1 MKNKDQMSSL
11 VWLLAA
17 IYICFESFRL
27 PIGSWRDPGPGL
39 LPLGSGLFLGI
50 LSIILFLQASLNPS
64 KEPGDSLF
72 PRKTWRKLIL
82 CLVAL
87 LGYALTLQVLGF
99 LVTTYIFL
107 FLLFRFG
114 IETQSWVISLGGS
127 ALASLLC
134 YGIFELWLKTQL
146 PKGIIGF

>member
-1 MKNKDQMSSL
+1 MKKKDQMSSL

-39 LPLGSGLFLGI
+39 LPLGAGLFLGI
-50 LSIILFLQASLNPS
+50 LSIIVFLQASFDPS
-64 KEPGDSLF
+64 KEPGESSF
-72 PRKTWRKLIL
+72 PRKAWRKMIF
-82 CLVAL
+82 CLLAL

-114 IETQSWVISLGGS
+114 IETQSWVVSLGGS

-134 YGIFELWLKTQL
+134 YGIFEMWLKTQL

>member
-1 MKNKDQMSSL
+1 MKKKDQMSSL

-17 IYICFESFRL
+17 IYICLESFRL

-39 LPLGSGLFLGI
+39 LPLGAGLFLGI
-50 LSIILFLQASLNPS
+50 LSIIVFLQASLDPS
-64 KEPGDSLF
+64 KEPGESLF
-72 PRKTWRKLIL
+72 PRKTWRKLIF

-87 LGYALTLQVLGF
+87 LGYALTLEVLGF

-134 YGIFELWLKTQL
+134 YGIFEMWLKSQL

>member
-1 MKNKDQMSSL
+1 MKKKDQMSSL

-27 PIGSWRDPGPGL
+27 PIGSWRDPGPGF
-39 LPLGSGLFLGI
+39 LPLGAGLFLGI
-50 LSIILFLQASLNPS
+50 LSIIVFLQASFAPA
-64 KEPGDSLF
+64 KEPGESLF
-72 PRKTWRKLIL
+72 PRKTWRKMIF

-114 IETQSWVISLGGS
+114 IETQSWVVSLAGS

-134 YGIFELWLKTQL
+134 YGIFEMWLKTQL